1 MVQGWTQETLKY
13 AGGSL
18 SVLKGGEGP
27 PLLVL
32 HGLGGNPGWMAYHEA
47 LAENFTVYA
56 PSHPGYDGSQSL
68 SWINSIAA
76 LSHYYLGLVQH
87 LGWDRFS
94 VVGFSMG
101 GWLAAE
107 MAAMCPHGLDRLV
120 LVGAVGIR
128 PREGE
133 IAELFN
139 VSREAVEKLRFYDP
153 GQVPDHDRFFGREL
167 TLEERGQ
174 ERLNREMGSRL
185 CWKPYM
191 HNPNLPHFLTK
202 VSTPTMVVWGREDA
216 IVPVECGGLYKEAL
230 SKATLKVIDNCGHA
244 PQSEKPSEFL
254 DIVVPFLRGS

>member
-107 MAAMCPHGLDRLV
+107 MVAMCPHGLDRLV

-167 TLEERGQ
+167 TPEERGQ

-191 HNPNLPHFLTK
+191 HNPSLPHYLK
-202 VSTPTMVVWGREDA
+202 LIKLPTLIIWGANDA
-216 IVPVECGGLYKEAL
+216 IVPLNSAELFHQNLIG
-230 SKATLKVIDNCGHA
+230 SHINFIDKCGHF
-244 PQSEKPSEFL
+244 PQNERPSEFL
-254 DIVVPFLRGS
+254 NLVSTFISGI